1 MCVLRVSLGAHLSWA
16 ANQSAS
22 PTNATNQLT
31 HAGAGRYTS
40 WGDAWFLFSIL
51 YILSKVSLHA
61 SATFATEYLDVR
73 ADQPTFSLLQS
84 ILKSL
89 FTAEEWPST
98 LAEFFGADVILTDI
112 IFGAMVLAR
121 QCKGRKRDP
130 RTGAYHASSSTVAID
145 REGGDFSDYGEDD
158 DDGADGDESKR
169 GATTIGDGPPPT
181 TAVALQREQE
191 ALRRRERELL
201 RMQEQLRQR
210 RQLLEERLTTTT
222 TTTTTT
228 TAATTTEGVEDGL
241 GWAASSSSA
250 TQPLLSPSQQQQ
262 PEEGMTDVF

>member
-1 MCVLRVSLGAHLSWA
+1 MSRSTAARSCSASRKWRSPCRRFSRTKRCSCELRDEFSAGLCCCAVAVCVLRVSLGAHLSWA

-98 LAEFFGADVILTDI
+98 LAEFFGADVILT
-112 IFGAMVLAR
+112 
-121 QCKGRKRDP
+121 
-130 RTGAYHASSSTVAID
+130 
-145 REGGDFSDYGEDD
+145 
-158 DDGADGDESKR
+158 
-169 GATTIGDGPPPT
+169 
-181 TAVALQREQE
+181 
-191 ALRRRERELL
+191 
-201 RMQEQLRQR
+201 
-210 RQLLEERLTTTT
+210 
-222 TTTTTT
+222 
-228 TAATTTEGVEDGL
+228 
-241 GWAASSSSA
+241 
-250 TQPLLSPSQQQQ
+250 LSLIHI
-262 PEEGMTDVF
+262 